1 MSMLNKSRREFLKTL
16 GVATA
21 ASVLSPKVSLANKE
35 QIKFERPGKKQPNFI
50 IVLADDMG
58 FGDLSAKDHKMI
70 KTPNIDR
77 FFEEGMEFSRFYVAP
92 VCSPTRAGLLTGR
105 AHYRTGVTNVGSC
118 GDRIKMDEFTIA
130 KALGEAGYETAIFGK
145 WHLGD
150 NYPMRPQDMGFKETA
165 IHKSCC
171 LTPWDRNDPPGENY
185 YDPLLYHNG
194 VRKQYEG
201 YCMDVYTG
209 LSLDYATRC
218 ADANKPFL
226 IYLSTNTPH
235 GPLNV
240 APNYS
245 GPYKSEGAEAI
256 DAEYYGTISN
266 LDENIGRLVRGLKD
280 RGLEEDT
287 LVIFLTDNGN
297 ASGRYGDWGIKLK
310 GQKADVYEGGIRI
323 PCAMRWPGVI
333 KAGTVNPN
341 IASYMDLMPT
351 LLQAADIKSSSE
363 KQIDG
368 ASILPLALG
377 QSNSHP
383 DRKIIIQ
390 WHQGL
395 QPQLNRSFTIF
406 DQKWKL
412 VQAQGGFHKSG
423 KFLQGEYRYE
433 LYDIDQD
440 PAETKDLS
448 RQHPEIVQAYREEY
462 EDWFW
467 EVMRERGP
475 DPQEIFIG
483 SPKEN
488 PSMLMASGSFVEQDD
503 PKNFGTGEWPA
514 RVLKSGQYDIKAYF
528 RDGVTTGGKLRFCFG
543 ETNLVNKAKK
553 RSKTH
558 HFKDVSLEAGSD
570 WLLCHI
576 LTDTGY
582 QVPTYVEITAKFI
595 K

>member
-1 MSMLNKSRREFLKTL
+1 MSVELKSRRDFLKTM
-16 GVATA
+16 GVAAIATSIA
-21 ASVLSPKVSLANKE
+21 PAFNKPKE
-35 QIKFERPGKKQPNFI
+35 DPFIFERPGKKQPNFI

-58 FGDLSAKDHKMI
+58 FGDLGAKDHKMI

-118 GDRIKMDEFTIA
+118 GDRIKMDETTIA
-130 KALGEAGYETAIFGK
+130 KTLGDAGYETAIFGK

-150 NYPMRPQDMGFKETA
+150 NYPMRPQDLGFKETV

-194 VRKQYEG
+194 VRKQYGG
-201 YCMDVYTG
+201 YCMDVYTD
-209 LSLDYATRC
+209 LSLEYAATC
-218 ADANKPFL
+218 AAADKPFF

-240 APNYS
+240 APDYS
-245 GPYKSEGAEAI
+245 APFKAAGSEAM

-266 LDENIGRLVRGLKD
+266 LDDNIGRLVQGLKD
-280 RGLEEDT
+280 NGLDEET

-297 ASGRYGDWGIKLK
+297 ASGRYGDWGIKLRGK
-310 GQKADVYEGGIRI
+310 KADVYEGGIRI

-333 KAGTVNPN
+333 EPGTSTGT

-351 LLQAADIKSSSE
+351 LLNAANVQPTKQE
-363 KQIDG
+363 KIDG
-368 ASILPLALG
+368 SSVLPLALG
-377 QSNSHP
+377 KGSPSS

-406 DQKWKL
+406 NQNWKL
-412 VQAQGGFHKSG
+412 VQAQGGFHRSG
-423 KFLQGEYRYE
+423 KFLQGQYLYE
-433 LYDIDQD
+433 LFDIDAD
-440 PAETKDLS
+440 PAETKDLAA
-448 RQHPEIVQAYREEY
+448 QHPDIVKAFHQEY

-488 PSMLMASGSFVEQDD
+488 PCVLMASGSFVEQDEH
-503 PKNFGTGEWPA
+503 PNFGTGEWPS
-514 RVLKSGQYDIKAYF
+514 RVLKTGKYDIKIHF
-528 RDGVTTGGKLRFCFG
+528 RDALKAPGVLSFRFGKQKLEKSVR
-543 ETNLVNKAKK
+543 K

-558 HFKDVSLEAGSD
+558 TFKDVDLSAGSD
-570 WLLCHI
+570 WLLCHVRNKQG
-576 LTDTGY
+576 L
-582 QVPTYVEITAKFI
+582 QVPTYIEIDAKFI
-595 K
+595 N